1 MYKNCKKKKKS
12 NSCETNSLEF
22 LLSLSRLITI
32 IIFFSFSIFES
43 TTSLND
49 FNDNLLSIEKYIRVP
64 ERKKERKRKEKKKKK
79 RWYEF

>member
-12 NSCETNSLEF
+12 NSCEANSLEF

-32 IIFFSFSIFES
+32 IIFFSFSIES
-43 TTSLND
+43 TTSLNE

-64 ERKKERKRKEKKKKK
+64 ERKKEKKEK
-79 RWYEF
+79 R

>member
-1 MYKNCKKKKKS
+1 MYKNCIKKKS
-12 NSCETNSLEF
+12 NSCEANSLEF

-32 IIFFSFSIFES
+32 IIFFSFSIES
-43 TTSLND
+43 TTSLNE

-64 ERKKERKRKEKKKKK
+64 ERKKERKEK